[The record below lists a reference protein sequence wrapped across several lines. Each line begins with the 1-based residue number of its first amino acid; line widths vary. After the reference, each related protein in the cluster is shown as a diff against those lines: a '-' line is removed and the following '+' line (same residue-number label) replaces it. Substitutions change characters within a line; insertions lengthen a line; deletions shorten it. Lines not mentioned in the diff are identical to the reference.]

1 MSDRIDGVAVVTGA
15 GSGIGRATTLLL
27 AGRGAKVV
35 AVDRDADALA
45 RLGREVELAGQL
57 LCDVSDP
64 ETPATLAKVVADTG
78 LAWNVLVNNAGI
90 ASAPPIVRTTDEDFD
105 RFIGINIASVF
116 RLCRTALPI
125 MAGNGGGAII
135 NLASVF
141 GLTGVAGTSIYSMS
155 KGAIASLTTQ
165 LACEWGPKGV
175 RVNGVAPGLI
185 DTPMTHARI
194 EQGAWVQRR
203 MAEETPL
210 GRPGLPED
218 VAEAIAY
225 LASPRAAFITGEI
238 LKVDGGWLTG
248 RLGPDPEV
256 LS

>member
-15 GSGIGRATTLLL
+15 GSGIGRATALLL
-27 AGRGAKVV
+27 AGRGAKVF

-64 ETPATLAKVVADTG
+64 ETPVTLAKVVADTG
-78 LAWNVLVNNAGI
+78 LAWKVLVNNAGI

-218 VAEAIAY
+218 VAEAIAF

-256 LS
+256 LA